1 MNCRRLGGVG
11 AAGELVPALEEE
23 VLVGMPV
30 VRPIPRLIPS
40 GLPVPSRVLVAETD
54 SPFSGSLRLSSS
66 ADCWSPECRASRD
79 RW

>member
-11 AAGELVPALEEE
+11 VAGVLVPALEEE
-23 VLVGMPV
+23 VVVGMLAV
-30 VRPIPRLIPS
+30 LPIPWLIPL
-40 GLPVPSRVLVAETD
+40 GLPAPSRGLVAATD
-54 SPFSGSLRLSSS
+54 SPSSGNLRLSSS